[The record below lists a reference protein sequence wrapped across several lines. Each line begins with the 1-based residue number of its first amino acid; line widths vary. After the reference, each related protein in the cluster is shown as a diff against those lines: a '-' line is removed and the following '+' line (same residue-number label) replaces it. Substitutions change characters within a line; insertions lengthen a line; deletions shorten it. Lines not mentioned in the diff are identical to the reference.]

1 MVTEVIVDVFAVTQ
15 EVADGRNAVIFGSRG
30 AAAIDT
36 GISTKTGQEMLDLIR
51 DREAPACRLLYTHG
65 HGDHI
70 LGSLPFKGCEVYAPE
85 KTVAVMMD
93 QCRAV
98 SHKNGI
104 ALEDAKKRVLWP
116 TVMYSDEL
124 TIDLGG
130 KTLKCFPTPGH
141 SDDHVSIYVPED
153 RLLVAGDTVVTS
165 IVPAF
170 FMGNSRLL
178 ERSLERILGMDIEVM
193 IVGHGAPMHG
203 KEVIEDWIR
212 WVLGYLRGLRR
223 EIRTRLDRDEAPEE
237 IADALTF
244 EQWVGDRLPAD
255 KFGMPKRHR
264 TAVEKI
270 IKEEAAVR

>member
-1 MVTEVIVDVFAVTQ
+1 MASNKLHFESTDQYYLDPELGAIVNIAM
-15 EVADGRNAVIFGSRG
+15 EMEKPLLI
-30 AAAIDT
+30 T
-36 GISTKTGQEMLDLIR
+36 G
-51 DREAPACRLLYTHG
+51 EAGT
-65 HGDHI
+65 
-70 LGSLPFKGCEVYAPE
+70 
-85 KTVAVMMD
+85 
-93 QCRAV
+93 
-98 SHKNGI
+98 
-104 ALEDAKKRVLWP
+104 
-116 TVMYSDEL
+116 
-124 TIDLGG
+124 G
-130 KTLKCFPTPGH
+130 KTQLGFQ
-141 SDDHVSIYVPED
+141 
-153 RLLVAGDTVVTS
+153 VA
-165 IVPAF
+165 
-170 FMGNSRLL
+170 
-178 ERSLERILGMDIEVM
+178 RSLGMDIEVM